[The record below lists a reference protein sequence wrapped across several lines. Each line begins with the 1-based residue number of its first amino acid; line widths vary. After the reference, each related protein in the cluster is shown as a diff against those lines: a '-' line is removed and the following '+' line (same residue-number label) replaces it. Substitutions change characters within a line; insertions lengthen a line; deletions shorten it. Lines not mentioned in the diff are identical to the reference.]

1 MTGQRTWVRAC
12 FVDLFG
18 ELRSV
23 TVSGIDAASH
33 LVVDASAIEG
43 GIRVLESDCSLDL
56 TAAARLA
63 GPEGE
68 RLVGIVRSP
77 DGVPSPLDT
86 RAALAH
92 ISAELDPETRWR
104 GIAELEWYCF
114 DEHGDPVDDAGYFD
128 DVVGIGGAIA
138 RAAYARLSDSG
149 IPVLASHHEA
159 GPGQWELD
167 LGPLDACALADAV
180 VLARAAVRDAA
191 AELGAT
197 ASFAARPLPGQ
208 PGSGL
213 HLHEVLGPEVTESL
227 IRARVGGLLDHAP
240 GLCALAA
247 PTVGSYRRLHAGP
260 EAPSAALW
268 AHEHRGALVRV
279 ATAVD
284 GTRSIE
290 YRGAD
295 PSANPC
301 IAIAGIIVAA
311 AHGAQEGSDPGEA
324 MDEDPEGFDP
334 LARTAAFTP
343 LPRSLDE
350 AVDALLA
357 DDVLVDAFDD
367 RLIHRI
373 VDAERALARRALA
386 GGRDPDVR
394 PGSMSMRVIDR

>member
-1 MTGQRTWVRAC
+1 MVTVGREWTRAC

-23 TVSGIDAASH
+23 TVPRADGSRQ

-43 GIRVLESDCSLDL
+43 GIRVLEADCLLDL
-56 TAAARLA
+56 TDAARL
-63 GPEGE
+63 GGLDGD
-68 RLVGIVRSP
+68 RLVGIVRSR
-77 DGVPSPLDT
+77 DGEPWPLDT
-86 RAALAH
+86 RAALAR
-92 ISAELDPETRWR
+92 ISAEVDPATRWR

-114 DEHGDPVDDAGYFD
+114 DDHGDPVDDGGYFD

-138 RAAYARLSDSG
+138 RTACARLIDSG
-149 IPVLASHHEA
+149 VPVLASHHEA

-167 LGPLDACALADAV
+167 IGPLGACGLADAV
-180 VLARAAVRDAA
+180 ILARAAVRDAA
-191 AELGAT
+191 LEHGCS
-197 ASFAARPLPGQ
+197 ASFAARPLAGL

-213 HLHEVLGPEVTESL
+213 HLHEVLTPETAEAEV
-227 IRARVGGLLDHAP
+227 RARVGGLLDHAP

-279 ATAVD
+279 ATAID

-301 IAIAGIIVAA
+301 IAIAGLVVAA
-311 AHGAQEGSDPGEA
+311 AHGVAEGTDPGEA

-334 LARTAAFTP
+334 LARTAAFPP

-386 GGRDPDVR
+386 GGCDPQVR
-394 PGSMSMRVIDR
+394 G